1 MVDETLQ
8 AAFEI
13 KTACDEI
20 SRKLLRWHW
29 EQKPGAHSLDALL
42 KHLAQRQKESPD
54 YYDRMPDLSGKTSW
68 QQLDT
73 TLCMRVLLDPEKD
86 AAKPLDLLGN
96 TPHPSAARRAC
107 NAVRTARN
115 EAAHAADRTDGT
127 QAAILFN
134 EAIESLEE
142 GYAGTAFK
150 TSELEQYYRM
160 AEDFL
165 SRCGAKSRWPR
176 PGQRKKSPVPARETG
191 MAQSPAARAAA
202 AEVPAA
208 EMPAAQTAGGV
219 RAGAMAPAAAV
230 AAAKSSAG
238 CTTAA
243 KWPWCWWRRWCWACW
258 SGLSVWACLQNNAGK
273 TKNREDFSGWRSAPG
288 SFYVPGPYNGTRT
301 QKGGRITERIGILPL
316 FGGLAL
322 FLFGMDRMSEALQ
335 QAAGERLRRAL
346 AALTC
351 TPLTGALAGMVVT
364 AVVQSSSATTVMVIG
379 FVSAGLLELP
389 QAVAVIFG
397 ANIGTT
403 VTAQLL
409 AFRVEEMLGLVLF
422 GGFFLC
428 AVARTKR
435 GRQMGTAVFSFG
447 LLFAGMEQI
456 QSVVEPLA
464 LRPEFEAWMAQVREK
479 PLWGLLL
486 GLAGAV
492 PVLLGDNVG
501 TTITAILAA
510 AGGTRDAKR
519 AAAAHCCFNLS
530 GSLVGLLAL
539 PWFVRLVELLPPE
552 GEELEIIARQIANA
566 HTLFNAL
573 CTLIWLPLTPLMV
586 RLVTTLVPEKRTE

>member
-1 MVDETLQ
+1 M
-8 AAFEI
+8 
-13 KTACDEI
+13 
-20 SRKLLRWHW
+20 
-29 EQKPGAHSLDALL
+29 
-42 KHLAQRQKESPD
+42 
-54 YYDRMPDLSGKTSW
+54 
-68 QQLDT
+68 
-73 TLCMRVLLDPEKD
+73 
-86 AAKPLDLLGN
+86 
-96 TPHPSAARRAC
+96 
-107 NAVRTARN
+107 
-115 EAAHAADRTDGT
+115 
-127 QAAILFN
+127 
-134 EAIESLEE
+134 
-142 GYAGTAFK
+142 
-150 TSELEQYYRM
+150 
-160 AEDFL
+160 
-165 SRCGAKSRWPR
+165 
-176 PGQRKKSPVPARETG
+176 
-191 MAQSPAARAAA
+191 
-202 AEVPAA
+202 
-208 EMPAAQTAGGV
+208 
-219 RAGAMAPAAAV
+219 
-230 AAAKSSAG
+230 
-238 CTTAA
+238 
-243 KWPWCWWRRWCWACW
+243 
-258 SGLSVWACLQNNAGK
+258 
-273 TKNREDFSGWRSAPG
+273 
-288 SFYVPGPYNGTRT
+288 PGPYNGIRT
-301 QKGGRITERIGILPL
+301 QKGGRTTERTEILPL

-346 AALTC
+346 AALTR

-364 AVVQSSSATTVMVIG
+364 AVMQSSSATTVMVIG

-464 LRPEFEAWMAQVREK
+464 LRPEWMAQVREK
-479 PLWGLLL
+479 PLWGLLLGLGMTLVVQSSSATIGVLQGVARQAGPDGVHSLL

-530 GSLVGLLAL
+530 GSLVCLLAL
-539 PWFVRLVELLPPE
+539 PWFVQLVELLPPE
-552 GEELEIIARQIANA
+552 GEELEMIARQIANA